1 MVLWGPGALCKAVL
15 FWLLF
20 QVPVLADCK
29 GLHFLT
35 SRPPWT
41 PSVRFH
47 VPIITLLCPPLGGS
61 PPSDLSWEKRRKPAL
76 GLGSHEDQVT
86 ECPGKWR
93 GKALPRRD
101 SRALGLHPRGWAVH
115 RSGTQS
121 RRSGSLRPNQQG
133 LWVYISKELTLL
145 ASLWVLGGEG
155 ATRGHQN
162 FFIISMLSNSSLP
175 PSQFSFTLHLHW
187 GPPRLSQESHL
198 CRPLWRHTSLP
209 TGLLLN
215 TSFCFSFLDCPRF
228 FPSPTYNWYFT
239 IFFPMTFFLEDYI
252 WYQKPCLQFL
262 IINSCAN

>member
-1 MVLWGPGALCKAVL
+1 MVLWAPGARCKAVL

-20 QVPVLADCK
+20 QVPVLANCK
-29 GLHFLT
+29 GLCFLT

-47 VPIITLLCPPLGGS
+47 IPIIKLPCPPLGGS
-61 PPSDLSWEKRRKPAL
+61 PPSDVSWEKRRKPAV
-76 GLGSHEDQVT
+76 GLGSQEDQVT
-86 ECPGKWR
+86 ECTGKWR
-93 GKALPRRD
+93 GKALPRREG
-101 SRALGLHPRGWAVH
+101 RALGLHPRGWAVH

-175 PSQFSFTLHLHW
+175 PSHSHSLYTCTEDHHAFPKTHL
-187 GPPRLSQESHL
+187 R
-198 CRPLWRHTSLP
+198 RPLWRHTSLP

-228 FPSPTYNWYFT
+228 FPSPTCNWYST

-262 IINSCAN
+262 IIISCAN